1 MGFDYDRFKAKEDD
15 GSYWASYSDLFMVM
29 SLVFLLLY
37 VTASLRSGTFSIQ
50 KNIEFQQVKQE
61 NDDLKQQIQV
71 YSTLKDDYLQTGAT
85 KEESQVYEELM
96 GKLSLLQ
103 EEAKDEKDKLRR
115 AAAENEAKEQAL
127 NKYQQM
133 IRNIVNTNLIS
144 QARIKKRETIIT
156 KKDEVIEAKVTEIN
170 TLEKSID
177 QKEKEIK
184 ASENEIKKVNKEL
197 QSNIAQLQTSFKQN
211 KITKEKMQSQIAK
224 LKQESEQEMQQLA
237 ERSEQYK
244 QELQQVSSQLGQASE
259 QLQVAQATIADR
271 ENVIQEIEQEK
282 EKYKNEM
289 GQIQSKYEERIQSA
303 QEKFESELQKQQ
315 LTATEKIQK
324 QAEFA
329 GQMEKQQRRMQQEL
343 AAVQGK
349 VAESQKQL
357 DQALT
362 EKSRFAASVQNLK
375 KEKTQLSQD
384 LAEAQEVE
392 NAKKRLIERIQ
403 NNLQRAGL
411 KAQVDGKTGDVI
423 ITFGD
428 EYFDTGKASLK
439 PGMTQILQKFMPVY
453 SKSLL
458 EDKKT
463 AEKIESVEII
473 GFASPTYKGKY
484 VDPVSLQA
492 QDREAAN
499 FNLDL
504 SYYRARSI
512 FDHIF
517 DTSKMSYQHQRDLLP
532 LVKVSGRSFFAAG
545 SEKDVANGISE
556 KDYCKK
562 YDCKSSQKVIIKFDM
577 AK

>member
-37 VTASLRSGTFSIQ
+37 VTASLRAGTFSIQ
-50 KNIEFQQVKQE
+50 KHIEFQKIKAE
-61 NDDLKQQIQV
+61 NNDLKQQIQV
-71 YSTLKDDYLQTGAT
+71 YSTLKDDYLQTGA
-85 KEESQVYEELM
+85 SQDEQATYEELM
-96 GKLSLLQ
+96 NKLSLLQ
-103 EEAKDEKDKLRR
+103 EEAKDEKEKLRQ
-115 AAAENEAKEQAL
+115 AASENEKKEQAL

-144 QARIKKRETIIT
+144 QARIKKREVIIT
-156 KKDEVIEAKVTEIN
+156 KKDQVIEEKMSEIN
-170 TLEKSID
+170 NLEQTVE
-177 QKEKEIK
+177 QKEKQIAK
-184 ASENEIKKVNKEL
+184 SEQEIKKVNKEL
-197 QSNIAQLQTSFKQN
+197 ESNIAQLQKAFKQN
-211 KITKEKMQSQIAK
+211 KITKERMQSQIAK
-224 LKQESEQEMQQLA
+224 LKEESQKEMEELSQKSQE
-237 ERSEQYK
+237 YK
-244 QELQQVSSQLGQASE
+244 QELQQVSQQLNQASE

-271 ENVIQEIEQEK
+271 ESVIQEIEQEK
-282 EKYKNEM
+282 EKYKSEM
-289 GQIQSKYEERIQSA
+289 GQIQSKYEQRMQKAQAEFEQKLN
-303 QEKFESELQKQQ
+303 QEK
-315 LTATEKIQK
+315 LTAAEKIQR
-324 QAEFA
+324 QAQFA
-329 GQMEKQQRRMQQEL
+329 ADMEKQQRRMQQEL

-357 DQALT
+357 DQALAD
-362 EKSRFAASVQNLK
+362 KSRFAASVETLK
-375 KEKTQLSQD
+375 GEKSQLSKD
-384 LAEAQEVE
+384 LAKAQEVA
-392 NAKKRLIERIQ
+392 NAKKRLIERIK
-403 NNLQRAGL
+403 NNLERAGV
-411 KAQVDGKTGDVI
+411 KAEVDGKTGDVV

-458 EDKKT
+458 EDQKT
-463 AEKIESVEII
+463 AEKIKAVEII

-532 LVKVSGRSFFAAG
+532 LVKVSGRSFFAEG

-562 YDCKSSQKVIIKFDM
+562 YDCKKAQKVIIKFDM
-577 AK
+577 SN